1 MQSVICLP
9 VIDGSIATA
18 SHCTGSSIE
27 LHKLQK
33 TRDSHIDFD
42 SYKVEIS
49 AFVPVIFGYTDLL
62 IRNTDH
68 CRDMATFAL
77 RRAAGRL
84 APRAVKVR

>member
-18 SHCTGSSIE
+18 SHCTGSSVE

-68 CRDMATFAL
+68 CRDYGHFRPPTSGGKASPQSCE
-77 RRAAGRL
+77 G
-84 APRAVKVR
+84 